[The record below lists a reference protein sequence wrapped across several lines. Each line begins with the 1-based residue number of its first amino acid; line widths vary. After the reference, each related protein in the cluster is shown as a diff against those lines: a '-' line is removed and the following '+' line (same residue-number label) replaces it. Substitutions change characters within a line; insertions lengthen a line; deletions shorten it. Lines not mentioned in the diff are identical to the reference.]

1 MRTLDGRLLADLNDN
16 LPANIT
22 GSVDSILI
30 SSIDENAT
38 TYSLFPERINVAPY
52 ISSSI
57 FNTSTPQIKPIQF
70 NEPNRQI
77 MFVDAQGVVKVA
89 IGSSFTLRLIGEQP
103 PILNIENGIPTT
115 YFDQTLL
122 TYEWQK
128 DGAAFLSDTD
138 KQRPN
143 SNITVGGVK
152 GNELVFTNI
161 SAKFAGTYACVVSND
176 IGSTESEQVIVEVYN
191 PDIED
196 IFYKNLVENPY
207 GKTGVDGWSG
217 DSEFTT
223 GRLSNTKF
231 KNFSQP
237 WNLDLFGYSIDM
249 MYPRPYHINTYHIKN
264 SSFSQ
269 DLLQEGYYFTRER
282 FKYALKDGKAT
293 IKATYDVDLTSI
305 QEYIQGSIYGI
316 DGVRAVFGCYI
327 GNAITKYR
335 VTMLNALI
343 TKRSSKYSLLPNIM
357 RLNILNCLLAGTP
370 KRDEEIRVT
379 IQEFDNETPLLSNG
393 TEPGHIVYDAWT
405 KIDKNPQLNTV
416 KASDLSPGGTEADKI
431 IVTANS
437 TALYPTASYAPTYG
451 QFVEFNR
458 HVISKLNFK
467 TTKVRINI
475 TFDANH
481 DVLTTTARN
490 HLDNSDECFEF
501 VPWEW
506 IQKVNHWPYQSKD
519 FETKNDGSHWDVDGY
534 NTTILNIPKSEPD
547 RYATLLGFPRAMVTG
562 VNLVLLPIEQA
573 TPNKSQYYTDTI
585 LSPISS
591 EQVYPKLEPGST
603 EVTKLGA
610 YISTLISEG
619 YDYEIVGT
627 YVRNRWNQPTSNRFE
642 DFGNG
647 DLTTRT
653 SVYNF
658 KYDKNAKPVN
668 PEPFNFSTSVI
679 DSNSSTTVNLPSG
692 GSNSGVWRVTPMSS
706 ADPALSITNNPTEE
720 IIVIYNSG
728 SNKSLV
734 NSNLN
739 QVVGNIQSRLLQF
752 GKNYITEIP
761 TSFVTQSFTK
771 RDYLVNMGFYLN
783 LEGEDRGIVSTN
795 TTALN
800 NEDDWK
806 RLVSTQQ
813 ANYYYRVL
821 PELGKAINSSV
832 YTPNIKNGQ
841 HIVYSS
847 GAAAGFRSSNTY
859 FKNHNFVNL
868 SDSFDTLFT
877 RQSTIEGSENN
888 PLVITSTFD
897 YVTLGSA
904 GDPKVAEEVVYQ
916 QIASSIN
923 ISDYTYKKDN
933 NTTVNALTPGLSRNT
948 VEYTIDQYQESRQV
962 GSITFTDYHTVVTG
976 SYTGY
981 TKTMD
986 KVKLNEVESNG
997 PYTPSAIIFPDRKKI
1012 IYFLYAHEDN
1022 YTQEKAP

>member
-22 GSVDSILI
+22 GSVDSIATL
-30 SSIDENAT
+30 SIDENAT
-38 TYSLFPERINVAPY
+38 NYALFPERINVAPY

-57 FNTSTPQIKPIQF
+57 YNTSTPQIKPIQF
-70 NEPNRQI
+70 NEPNREA
-77 MFVDAQGVVKVA
+77 MFIDAQGVVKVA
-89 IGSSFTLRLIGEQP
+89 IGSSFILRLIGEQP

-115 YFDQTLL
+115 YYDQTLL

-128 DGAAFLSDTD
+128 DGATFISDAD
-138 KQRPN
+138 KQRPD
-143 SNITVGGVK
+143 SSVTVGGIK
-152 GNELVFTNI
+152 GNELLFTNV
-161 SAKFAGTYACVVSND
+161 SPRFAGTYACVVSND
-176 IGSTESEQVIVEVYN
+176 IGSTESEQVLIEVYN

-196 IFYKNLVENPY
+196 TFYKNLIDNPY

-223 GRLSNTKF
+223 GRLSNSKF

-237 WNLDLFGYSIDM
+237 WNLDLFGYSVDM

-269 DLLQEGYYFTRER
+269 DILQEGYYFTRER
-282 FKYALKDGKAT
+282 FKFVSKEGKTT

-316 DGVRAVFGCYI
+316 DGVRAIFGCYI
-327 GNAITKYR
+327 GNAISRFR
-335 VTMLNALI
+335 VTALNALV
-343 TKRSSKYSLLPNIM
+343 TKRSTKYTLLPSVM

-370 KRDEEIRVT
+370 KRDEEVKVT

-393 TEPGHIVYDAWT
+393 TEPGYTIYDVWT
-405 KIDKNPQLNTV
+405 KVDKNPLLANA
-416 KASDLSPGGTEADKI
+416 KASDLSPGGTAADKI

-437 TALYPTASYAPTYG
+437 TALYPTSSYAPTYG

-458 HVISKLNFK
+458 YVINKLDFK
-467 TTKVRINI
+467 TNKIRINI

-519 FETKNDGSHWDVDGY
+519 FETKNDGSHWDVDTY
-534 NTTILNIPKSEPD
+534 NTTLLNIPRSEPD

-562 VNLVLLPIEQA
+562 VNLVLLPIERA
-573 TPNKSQYYTDTI
+573 TPNKLQYYTDTI
-585 LSPISS
+585 LSPISN
-591 EQVYPKLEPGST
+591 ELIYPTLEAGTAES
-603 EVTKLGA
+603 TKLA
-610 YISTLISEG
+610 TYISTLVSEG
-619 YDYEIVGT
+619 YDYEVVGT
-627 YVRNRWNQPTSNRFE
+627 YIRNRWNQPTSNRFE

-653 SVYNF
+653 SIYNF
-658 KYDKNAKPVN
+658 KYDKTAKPVN

-679 DSNSSTTVNLPSG
+679 DSNAPSTVNLPSG
-692 GSNSGVWRVTPMSS
+692 GPAGVWRVKPMSS

-761 TSFVTQSFTK
+761 TSFVTQSFIK

-783 LEGEDRGIVSTN
+783 LEGEDRGTVSTN
-795 TTALN
+795 TTASN

-813 ANYYYRVL
+813 ASYYYRVL
-821 PELGKAINSSV
+821 PEIGKAISGSI

-847 GAAAGFRSSNTY
+847 GAAAGFKSYNGY
-859 FKNHNFVNL
+859 FKNHNYTDL
-868 SDSFDTLFT
+868 SNTFDTLFT
-877 RQSTIEGSENN
+877 RQSTIEGSGTN

-904 GDPKVAEEVVYQ
+904 GDPRVAKEVVYQ
-916 QIASSIN
+916 QIARRIDTD
-923 ISDYTYKKDN
+923 DYIYKKDN
-933 NTTVNALTPGLSRNT
+933 NNTVNALTPGLSRNA
-948 VEYTIDQYQESRQV
+948 VEYTTDQYQESRQV
-962 GSITFTDYHTVVTG
+962 ASITFTDYHTVVTG
-976 SYTGY
+976 SYVGY

-1012 IYFLYAHEDN
+1012 IYFLYAYEDN
-1022 YTQEKAP
+1022 YIQEKAP